1 MSSNSIINYC
11 EKLLIHIKKCCN
23 AMDIDGYVD
32 AGVIG
37 YFIRLPFKKIHRRHF
52 AKIELYT
59 TEIIKY
65 IKDNKIDIKIESF
78 EEFQNSSIIYD
89 PNQISILGYAQYENR
104 TKYLEDL
111 KNKTKELIKIIEANE
126 ENK

>member
-1 MSSNSIINYC
+1 MQ
-11 EKLLIHIKKCCN
+11 
-23 AMDIDGYVD
+23 
-32 AGVIG
+32 
-37 YFIRLPFKKIHRRHF
+37 
-52 AKIELYT
+52 IELYT

-111 KNKTKELIKIIEANE
+111 KNKTKELIKIIKASEAN
-126 ENK
+126 K

>member
-1 MSSNSIINYC
+1 
-11 EKLLIHIKKCCN
+11 
-23 AMDIDGYVD
+23 MDIDGYVD

-65 IKDNKIDIKIESF
+65 IKDNKIDIK
-78 EEFQNSSIIYD
+78 
-89 PNQISILGYAQYENR
+89 L
-104 TKYLEDL
+104 KVL
-111 KNKTKELIKIIEANE
+111 KNFKILQ
-126 ENK
+126 

>member
-104 TKYLEDL
+104 TKYLED
-111 KNKTKELIKIIEANE
+111 
-126 ENK
+126 

>member
-65 IKDNKIDIKIESF
+65 IKDKSLLSLDNIKIHI
-78 EEFQNSSIIYD
+78 N
-89 PNQISILGYAQYENR
+89 
-104 TKYLEDL
+104 KY
-111 KNKTKELIKIIEANE
+111 KRKTS
-126 ENK
+126 